1 MIGQAEHERD
11 GEQDAAHVTSILP
24 PVKRLLGKFAIV
36 TGGSSG
42 IGLACAEALAAEG
55 AGVLACGRRFAP
67 GAARIPALGEVV
79 QAHLDVT
86 DEAEVKARF
95 AELPEVDIVVCS
107 AGVGTFAPIMIASTA
122 ELREMLEVHV
132 VGSFLCAREAL
143 RRMQPRKTGHIVMI
157 GSHAAH
163 EAFTECGGYTA
174 AKAGQLGLARV
185 LAAEAR
191 PYDVKVTALLA
202 GATDTPIWDDR
213 PGFDRS
219 KMMRPEDVAGFLV
232 SIVARP
238 NISVEE
244 VTVRP
249 PAGAL

>member
-1 MIGQAEHERD
+1 MPA
-11 GEQDAAHVTSILP
+11 SILP
-24 PVKRLLGKFAIV
+24 PVQRLLGKFAIV

-42 IGLACAEALAAEG
+42 IGAACAQALAAEG
-55 AGVLACGRRFAP
+55 AAVVACGRRFAKGP
-67 GAARIPALGEVV
+67 VATPALGQVT

-86 DEAEVKARF
+86 DEEQVQARF
-95 AELPEVDIVVCS
+95 AELPELDIVVCS
-107 AGVGTFAPIMIASTA
+107 HGTGTFAPVLHASVA
-122 ELREMLEVHV
+122 DLREMLDVHI
-132 VGSFLCAREAL
+132 VGSLLCGREAL
-143 RRMQPRKTGHIVMI
+143 RRMQAKQSGHIVMI

-163 EAFTECGGYTA
+163 HGFTDCSGYTA
-174 AKAGQLGLARV
+174 AKAGQLGLSRV

-191 PYDVKVTALLA
+191 PYNVRVTSLLA

-219 KMMRPEDVAGFLV
+219 KMMQPSDVAGFLI

-244 VTVRP
+244 VVVTP
-249 PAGAL
+249 PAGVL

>member
-1 MIGQAEHERD
+1 MQ
-11 GEQDAAHVTSILP
+11 
-24 PVKRLLGKFAIV
+24 RLLGKFAIV

-42 IGLACAEALAAEG
+42 IGLACAQALAADG
-55 AGVLACGRRFAP
+55 AGVVACGRRYAP
-67 GAARIPALGEVV
+67 GPLKVPALGEVV

-95 AELPEVDIVVCS
+95 AELPELDIVVCS
-107 AGVGTFAPIMIASTA
+107 AGTGTFAPVLHASVA
-122 ELREMLEVHV
+122 DLRAMLDVHV
-132 VGSFLCAREAL
+132 VGSLVCAREAL
-143 RRMQPRKTGHIVMI
+143 RKMQPKRRGHIVMI

-163 EAFTECGGYTA
+163 HGFPDCSGYTA

-185 LAAEAR
+185 LANEAR
-191 PYDVKVTALLA
+191 PYDVRVTALLA

-219 KMMRPEDVAGFLV
+219 KMMQPSDVASFLV

-238 NISVEE
+238 GISVEE
-244 VTVRP
+244 VTVTP
-249 PAGAL
+249 PAGVL